1 MTGPNFCFSLALET
15 KPENESAEK
24 IQLEKRN
31 LCSNQRCKIYTT
43 PAMFSENA
51 PKGTELC
58 KKKRKKKFVENMLG
72 LFFIVFYNFLLLYIP
87 RSAVSR
93 CEHAVCNHVLK
104 HFILDRRDDYMKML
118 LTFIL
123 LLCIDLM
130 VLTEKSSMKQF
141 GTLCESCEF
150 LMT

>member
-1 MTGPNFCFSLALET
+1 
-15 KPENESAEK
+15 
-24 IQLEKRN
+24 
-31 LCSNQRCKIYTT
+31 
-43 PAMFSENA
+43 
-51 PKGTELC
+51 
-58 KKKRKKKFVENMLG
+58 MLG
-72 LFFIVFYNFLLLYIP
+72 LFFIVFYNFLLPYIP

-130 VLTEKSSMKQF
+130 VLKSQVRSSLGHFVNHVNYSWLKWK
-141 GTLCESCEF
+141 
-150 LMT
+150 